1 MNRPFFFFQSVIFVV
16 DMNRRE
22 SIQLLAAFG
31 LLPLAETWAQ
41 TQPKLIRR
49 SIGGKNETLPVVG
62 LGTWETFDVTQ
73 SQHALLADLK
83 EVLRV
88 FSEQGGT
95 VVDSSPMYG
104 YAEQNVGTI
113 STELKTNSKLFIA
126 TKVWTQGKEKGV
138 EQMTRSMQ
146 LLKRKQIDLM
156 QVHNLVDWQIHLK
169 TLREWKEAGKIRY
182 VGITHYLEA
191 AYPEMEKIMKSEPL
205 DFIQINYNLADRQA
219 ERVLALAQ
227 EKKIGVLINQPFGYG
242 KLFQQVKDR
251 KVPAWAAEIGCA
263 TWAQFFLK
271 FIISNPAVT
280 CVIPGTANPK
290 HLVDNLGA
298 AVGALPDQKQR
309 EKMIAELN

>member
-1 MNRPFFFFQSVIFVV
+1 
-16 DMNRRE
+16 MNRRE
-22 SIQLLAAFG
+22 SIQLLAALG
-31 LLPLAETWAQ
+31 LLPLAESWGQ
-41 TQPKLIRR
+41 SQSNLIRR
-49 SIGGKNETLPVVG
+49 SIGSKTETLPLVG

-88 FSEQGGT
+88 FSEQGAT

-104 YAEQNVGTI
+104 YSEQNVGTI

-169 TLREWKEAGKIRY
+169 TLREWKEAGKVRY
-182 VGITHYLEA
+182 IGITHYLEA
-191 AYPEMEKIMKSEPL
+191 AYAEMEKIMKSEPL

-227 EKKIGVLINQPFGYG
+227 EKKLGVLINQPFGYG

-251 KVPAWAAEIGCA
+251 KLPAWAAEIRCA

-290 HLVDNLGA
+290 HVLDNLGA
-298 AVGALPDQKQR
+298 AMGPLPDQKQR

>member
-1 MNRPFFFFQSVIFVV
+1 
-16 DMNRRE
+16 MNRRE
-22 SIQLLAAFG
+22 SIQLLAALG
-31 LLPLAETWAQ
+31 LLPLAESWGQ
-41 TQPKLIRR
+41 SQSNLIRR
-49 SIGGKNETLPVVG
+49 SIGSKTETLPLVG

-88 FSEQGGT
+88 FSEQGAT

-169 TLREWKEAGKIRY
+169 TLREWKEAGKVRY
-182 VGITHYLEA
+182 IGITHYLEA

-227 EKKIGVLINQPFGYG
+227 EKKLGVLINQPFGYG

-251 KVPAWAAEIGCA
+251 KLPAWAAEIGCA

-290 HLVDNLGA
+290 HVLDNLGA
-298 AVGALPDQKQR
+298 AMGPLPDQKQR

>member
-1 MNRPFFFFQSVIFVV
+1 
-16 DMNRRE
+16 MNRRE
-22 SIQLLAAFG
+22 SIQLLAALG
-31 LLPLAETWAQ
+31 LLPLAESWGQ
-41 TQPKLIRR
+41 SQSNLIRR
-49 SIGGKNETLPVVG
+49 SIGSKTETLPLVG

-88 FSEQGGT
+88 FSEQGAT

-169 TLREWKEAGKIRY
+169 TLREWKEAGKVRY
-182 VGITHYLEA
+182 IGITHYLEA

-219 ERVLALAQ
+219 ERVLAFAQ
-227 EKKIGVLINQPFGYG
+227 EKKLGVLINQPFGYG

-251 KVPAWAAEIGCA
+251 KLPAWAAEIGCA

-290 HLVDNLGA
+290 HVLDNLGA
-298 AVGALPDQKQR
+298 AMGPLPDQKQR

>member
-1 MNRPFFFFQSVIFVV
+1 
-16 DMNRRE
+16 
-22 SIQLLAAFG
+22 
-31 LLPLAETWAQ
+31 LPLAESWGQ
-41 TQPKLIRR
+41 SQSNLIRR
-49 SIGGKNETLPVVG
+49 SIGSKTETLPLVG

-88 FSEQGGT
+88 FSEQGAT

-104 YAEQNVGTI
+104 YSEQNVGTI

-169 TLREWKEAGKIRY
+169 TLREWKEAGKVRY
-182 VGITHYLEA
+182 IGITHYLEA
-191 AYPEMEKIMKSEPL
+191 AYAEMEKIMKSEPL

-227 EKKIGVLINQPFGYG
+227 EKKLGVLINQPFGYG

-251 KVPAWAAEIGCA
+251 KLPAWAAEIRCA

-290 HLVDNLGA
+290 HVLDNLGA
-298 AVGALPDQKQR
+298 AMGPLPDQKQR

>member
-1 MNRPFFFFQSVIFVV
+1 
-16 DMNRRE
+16 MNRRE
-22 SIQLLAAFG
+22 SIQLLAALG
-31 LLPLAETWAQ
+31 LLPLAESWGQ
-41 TQPKLIRR
+41 SQSNLIRR
-49 SIGGKNETLPVVG
+49 SIGSKTETLPLVG

-88 FSEQGGT
+88 FSEQGAT

-104 YAEQNVGTI
+104 YSEQNVGTI

-169 TLREWKEAGKIRY
+169 TLREWKEAGKVRY
-182 VGITHYLEA
+182 IGITHYLEA
-191 AYPEMEKIMKSEPL
+191 AYPEMEKIIKSEPL

-219 ERVLALAQ
+219 ERVLAFAQ
-227 EKKIGVLINQPFGYG
+227 EKKLGVLINQPFGYG

-251 KVPAWAAEIGCA
+251 KLPAWAAEIGCA

-290 HLVDNLGA
+290 HLLDNLGA
-298 AVGALPDQKQR
+298 AMGPLPDQKQR